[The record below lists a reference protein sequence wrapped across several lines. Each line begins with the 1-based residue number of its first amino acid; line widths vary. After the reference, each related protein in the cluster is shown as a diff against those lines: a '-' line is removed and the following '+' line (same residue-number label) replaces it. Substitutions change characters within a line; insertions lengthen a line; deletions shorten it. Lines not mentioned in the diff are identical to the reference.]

1 LPHAERQINI
11 IAAILEKPVIER
23 ILEHLGPLV
32 RRVLQGAMGAGPCL
46 GVAGGLSGPSFT
58 RGPAFRRRPPREA
71 VLGRGEDAAA
81 SAALPRDPGDCLY
94 SMAAPWRQ
102 DRRTA
107 RLPNE
112 SAMNAVRTR
121 RTEPAPHPLIDLD
134 ACIRQLDRSGRLL
147 RVKTEVDP
155 VHELAGIAK
164 RFEGG
169 KAMLFERVKGS
180 DWPVLVGLLW
190 NRALVGSLF
199 GVPKEEV
206 PFKIAAA
213 IAPWRADRE
222 SLAPALLERAPV
234 NEVIEPEIDLY
245 RLPAPVHA
253 LLDGGRYLD
262 SSVVIARNP
271 ATGAPNAS
279 IHRMMI
285 TARDRISFLID
296 PGRHLG
302 EFVEIAEKRGEV
314 LPVTIN
320 NGVGLAPWIVSS
332 LPRLGD
338 FKPYV
343 ANHLVGRAIDF
354 VRAQTVDVPA
364 YADAQF
370 VIEAEIL
377 PGVREMEAPFAE
389 VTGYYGQPDR
399 RWVMRVKA
407 ITRRAKPVFH
417 TVLSGQE
424 VWNAVGFTAEAAIFA
439 ALKAKIP
446 EVRAVYLPPGG
457 CGFYAAVVQ
466 VENARPGLGPEVI
479 RGTFAAFK
487 SLQRVTVVDTDVD
500 LFDAVDVE
508 WATTTRFDP
517 AKDLIVMPDQE
528 GHILN
533 PVVKINPD
541 GKGGTITKI
550 GIDAMAPHDG
560 GFPFQ
565 RVRFQDV
572 NPAQYDIRG

>member
-1 LPHAERQINI
+1 MPRARKTKATPP
-11 IAAILEKPVIER
+11 AASTPPVQSLVDLGACID
-23 ILEHLGPLV
+23 HLDKTGQLV
-32 RRVLQGAMGAGPCL
+32 RVH
-46 GVAGGLSGPSFT
+46 S
-58 RGPAFRRRPPREA
+58 
-71 VLGRGEDAAA
+71 
-81 SAALPRDPGDCLY
+81 
-94 SMAAPWRQ
+94 
-102 DRRTA
+102 
-107 RLPNE
+107 
-112 SAMNAVRTR
+112 
-121 RTEPAPHPLIDLD
+121 
-134 ACIRQLDRSGRLL
+134 
-147 RVKTEVDP
+147 EVDP
-155 VHELAGIAK
+155 QHELAGIAR

-169 KAMLFERVKGS
+169 KCMLFERVKGS

-190 NRALVGSLF
+190 NRAVAGGLF
-199 GVPKEEV
+199 GIAKEEV
-206 PFKIAAA
+206 PFRIAAA
-213 IAPWRADRE
+213 IAPWRENRE
-222 SLAPALLERAPV
+222 AMPPALLARAPA
-234 NEVIEPEIDLY
+234 NEVVEPEVDLY

-271 ATGAPNAS
+271 RTGAPNTS
-279 IHRMMI
+279 VHRMMI
-285 TARDRISFLID
+285 TGKDRMTFLID

-302 EFVEIAEKRGEV
+302 EFVEIAEQRGEV

-320 NGVGLAPWIVSS
+320 NGIGLAPWIVST

-338 FKPYV
+338 FKPYI
-343 ANHLVGRAIDF
+343 AHHLVGRPIDF
-354 VRAQTVDVPA
+354 MPAQTVDVPA

-370 VIEAEIL
+370 VFEAEIL
-377 PGVREMEAPFAE
+377 PGVREVEAPFAE
-389 VTGYYGQPDR
+389 VTGYYGQQAK

-407 ITRRAKPVFH
+407 ITRRRAPVFH

-439 ALKAKIP
+439 ALKARLP

-466 VENARPGLGPEVI
+466 VENTRPGLGPDVI
-479 RGTFAAFK
+479 HQTFAAFR
-487 SLQRVTVVDTDVD
+487 SLQRVVVVDTDVD

-508 WATTTRFDP
+508 WAMTTRFDP
-517 AKDLIVMPDQE
+517 DTDLIVLPNQE

-533 PVVKINPD
+533 PVVKVNPD

-550 GIDAMAPHDG
+550 GFDAMAPFQA

-572 NPAQYDIRG
+572 DLARYDISP

>member
-1 LPHAERQINI
+1 
-11 IAAILEKPVIER
+11 
-23 ILEHLGPLV
+23 
-32 RRVLQGAMGAGPCL
+32 
-46 GVAGGLSGPSFT
+46 
-58 RGPAFRRRPPREA
+58 
-71 VLGRGEDAAA
+71 
-81 SAALPRDPGDCLY
+81 
-94 SMAAPWRQ
+94 
-102 DRRTA
+102 
-107 RLPNE
+107 
-112 SAMNAVRTR
+112 MNATR
-121 RTEPAPHPLIDLD
+121 RSKPSAHPLIDLN
-134 ACIRQLDRSGRLL
+134 ACVRQLDANGQLR

-169 KAMLFERVKGS
+169 KAMLFERVRGS
-180 DWPVLVGLLW
+180 DWPVLIGLLW

-199 GVPKEEV
+199 GTAKEEV
-206 PFKIAAA
+206 PFRIAAA
-213 IAPWRADRE
+213 IGPWRAARE
-222 SLAPALLERAPV
+222 SIAPKLRKRAPA
-234 NEVIEPEIDLY
+234 NEVVETEVDLE

-262 SSVVIARNP
+262 AAVVVVRNP
-271 ATGAPNAS
+271 ATGAPNTS

-285 TARDRISFLID
+285 TGRDRLSFLID

-302 EFVEIAEKRGEV
+302 EFVEQAEKRGEV

-320 NGVGLAPWIVSS
+320 IGVGLAPWIVAS

-343 ANHLVGRAIDF
+343 ANHLVGRTIDF
-354 VRAQTVDVPA
+354 VQAQSVDVPA

-377 PGVREMEAPFAE
+377 PGVRETEAPFAE
-389 VTGYYGQPDR
+389 VTGYYGQADE
-399 RWVMRVKA
+399 RWVMKVKA
-407 ITRRAKPVFH
+407 ITRRSEPIFH

-439 ALKAKIP
+439 ALKEKIP

-466 VENARPGLGPEVI
+466 VENCRPGLAALVI

-487 SLQRVTVVDTDVD
+487 SLQRVTVVDPDVD

-508 WATTTRFDP
+508 WAVTTRFDP
-517 AKDLIVMPDQE
+517 ATDLIVMPDQE

-533 PVVKINPD
+533 PVVKLNPD

-550 GIDAMAPHDG
+550 GIDATAPPDG

-565 RVRFQDV
+565 RVRFQNVDLRSF
-572 NPAQYDIRG
+572 DIR